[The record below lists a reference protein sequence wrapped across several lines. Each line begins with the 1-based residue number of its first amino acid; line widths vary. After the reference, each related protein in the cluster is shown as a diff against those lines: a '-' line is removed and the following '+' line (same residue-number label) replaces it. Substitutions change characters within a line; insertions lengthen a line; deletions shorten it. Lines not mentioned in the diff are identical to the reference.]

1 MINTN
6 LYKYRM
12 SFMVPSA
19 TGKIEQVMGLRNTVM
34 GVQFFIREGDQR
46 RSLKKVKFYLQTMKS

>member
-6 LYKYRM
+6 LHKYRV

-46 RSLKKVKFYLQTMKS
+46 RSLKKVKFYL